1 MDKDNL
7 IVEKTKGFAIQ
18 IIHLYLYLSKEKN
31 EYVLSKQILRS
42 GTSIGANVKEA
53 TQAQSKA
60 DFISK
65 MSIALKE
72 ASETEYWLELLKETS
87 FLSENQF
94 NEINKENESIIKII
108 TKIIKTSKILPNNN

>member
-1 MDKDNL
+1 MKKDNL
-7 IVEKTKGFAIQ
+7 IAEKTKAFAIQ
-18 IIHLYLYLSKEKN
+18 IIHLYLYLSNDRK
-31 EYVLSKQILRS
+31 EYVLSKQVLRS

-87 FLSENQF
+87 FLNEKQF

>member
-1 MDKDNL
+1 MKKDNL
-7 IVEKTKGFAIQ
+7 IAEKTKAFAIQ
-18 IIHLYLYLSKEKN
+18 IIHLYLYLSNERK
-31 EYVLSKQILRS
+31 EYVLSKQVLRS
-42 GTSIGANVKEA
+42 GTSIDANVKEA

-87 FLSENQF
+87 FLKEKLF
-94 NEINKENESIIKII
+94 KEIYEENESIIKII

>member
-7 IVEKTKGFAIQ
+7 IVVKTKGFAIQ
-18 IIHLYLYLSKEKN
+18 IIRLYLYLSKEKN

-72 ASETEYWLELLKETS
+72 ASETEYWLELLKETT

-108 TKIIKTSKILPNNN
+108 TKIIKTSKITHTKK